1 VKIGSREIGPGHP
14 VFVVAEIGLNH
25 NGSVDT
31 ALEMVR
37 AAKAC
42 GADAVKVQAFA
53 ASCFTTARAT
63 WKGES
68 QLEMFKRYE
77 LPREAYFRIAD
88 ECRKEGLVFF
98 GTPDC
103 VEHARWLVD
112 AGAEVIKVGSD
123 DLTNTPLLRQLAALG
138 LPMILSTGMGGE
150 DEVERAV
157 NAVTDHI
164 GTVWDAASG
173 EVISHTD
180 QLADVAVLYCC
191 SVYPTPL
198 SSVRFRII
206 EKLRSSEMWGVTAVG
221 FSDHTE
227 GPTAACVAVAV
238 GATIVEK
245 HFTLDHSMPGPDHQW
260 SADPADFRALVD
272 AIRGTESAF
281 SSWLLD
287 EREVEMRPV
296 ARRSIVAARDLPA
309 GHVLTWADIA
319 FKRPGDGL
327 APSSAPALIG
337 KTLYKALAA
346 DDLVTLEVLPCS

>member
-14 VFVVAEIGLNH
+14 VFIVAEIGLSH
-25 NGSVDT
+25 QGSVDT

-42 GADAVKVQAFA
+42 GADAVKVQSFA
-53 ASCFTTARAT
+53 AACFTTARGT

-88 ECRKEGLVFF
+88 ECRREGLVFF

-103 VEHARWLVD
+103 VEHSRWLVD

-123 DLTNTPLLRQLAALG
+123 DLTNLPLLRQLAAFG
-138 LPMILSTGMGGE
+138 LPMILSTGMGGD

-157 NAVTDHI
+157 DAVTDHI

-173 EVISHTD
+173 NVISHTD

-227 GPTAACVAVAV
+227 GPIAACVAVAV
-238 GATIVEK
+238 GASIVEK

-260 SADPADFRALVD
+260 SADPEGFRTLVE
-272 AIRGTESAF
+272 AIRGTEAAF

-309 GHVLTWADIA
+309 GHVLAEADLA

-327 APSSAPALIG
+327 PPADADKLIG
-337 KTLYKALAA
+337 KTLAQPLTA
-346 DDLVTLEVLPCS
+346 DDLITLEVLTC